1 MVETSN
7 TWPGEDP
14 SVYDT
19 LARSELWNPQVMY
32 RGRPMQEQGKA
43 MLRTLFESVSDG
55 LFILECLP
63 EGESQSTS
71 QPRYRFL
78 VCNPTF
84 RRMFF
89 LHPRPIEGENLLSC
103 LTASTAAQIQLHTQH
118 CVKHRRRVSFE
129 LSLVDPA
136 SATPDQEQTH
146 ILIVTL
152 SPVLEGEKPI
162 RQIVGSCQDITA
174 RKQVEWTLQR
184 SQERLLEQN
193 RALMALTRHKA
204 LNQGDLQA
212 ALREICTTAAHTL
225 RVERVGVW
233 LYTPERSSIRCVNQF
248 EISPDNPEGS
258 HTQGAEIWAKDYP
271 RYFHAL
277 EQERT
282 IAADQVAKDPRTVE
296 FRNSYLTGIGV
307 VSMLDAPIRLEGQM
321 VGILCHARV
330 GFPRRWTLEDQNFA
344 GSLADLVSLAL
355 EISERRQME
364 EALRRA
370 EERYRNFFENA
381 VEGIFFTDAAGRYL
395 SANPMLAQICGYD
408 SPEALMQEVNNVGT
422 QLYVDPGQREEFVR
436 LLHKQG
442 SVRGFEYQIR
452 RRDGSIIWVRENA
465 RLVKDS
471 EGNILGYEG
480 ISEDITAQKQNLAH
494 IEFRAHHDALTSL
507 VNREYFSDQ
516 LQQALKQYRNEMLA
530 LLFVDLD
537 HFKDINDTL
546 GHGVGDALLRGVAQR
561 LTECVR
567 SGDTVARWGGDEFTL
582 LLPQIGNPVVSMRL
596 AQRILD
602 AFQDPF
608 SCQGHTIAVT
618 CSIGIALYP
627 QDGVEVRTLLHHAD
641 LALYRVKENGR
652 NGFQLYSPIE
662 GIPAAVRSTIL

>member
-1 MVETSN
+1 MAETEN
-7 TWPGEDP
+7 TWPDQDP

-19 LARSELWNPQVMY
+19 LEQTGLRNPQVMY
-32 RGRPMQEQGKA
+32 RGRPVENRGRA
-43 MLRTLFESVSDG
+43 VLRTMFESVSDG
-55 LFILECLP
+55 LFIVERLLP
-63 EGESQSTS
+63 EQKTGAA
-71 QPRYRFL
+71 QPCYRFL
-78 VCNPTF
+78 VCNPAF

-89 LHPRPIEGENLLSC
+89 LPSKPIEGEELHVC
-103 LTASTAAQIQLHTQH
+103 LPTSLAAQIQLHAKH
-118 CVKHRRRVSFE
+118 CLKHRRRVSFE
-129 LSLVDPA
+129 ISLGDPA
-136 SATPDQEQTH
+136 TASADCEHTH
-146 ILIVTL
+146 VVIVTL
-152 SPVLEGEKPI
+152 SPVIDGDKPI
-162 RQIVGSCQDITA
+162 SQIVGSCQDITE

-193 RALMALTRHKA
+193 HALMTLTRHKA

-212 ALREICTTAAHTL
+212 ALREICVTAAHTL

-233 LYTPERSSIRCVNQF
+233 LYTPDRSSIRCVNQF
-248 EISPDNPEGS
+248 ELSQDNPQGS
-258 HTQGAEIWAKDYP
+258 HTEGAEISAKDYP

-282 IAADQVAKDPRTVE
+282 IAADQVAKDPRTIE
-296 FRNSYLTGIGV
+296 FRNSYLTGMGV
-307 VSMLDAPIRLEGQM
+307 VSMLDAPIRLEGRM
-321 VGILCHARV
+321 VGVLCHSHV
-330 GFPRRWTLEDQNFA
+330 GFPRHWTLEEQNFA

-355 EISERRQME
+355 EISERRQTE

-395 SANPMLAQICGYD
+395 SANPMLARICGYD

-422 QLYVDPGQREEFVR
+422 QLYVDPSQREEFVR
-436 LLHKQG
+436 LLHEQG

-452 RRDGSIIWVRENA
+452 RRDGTIIWVRENA
-465 RLVKDS
+465 RLVRDS
-471 EGNILGYEG
+471 QGNVVGYEG
-480 ISEDITAQKQNLAH
+480 ISEDITAQKQNLAN
-494 IEFRAHHDALTSL
+494 IEFRAHHDVLTGL
-507 VNREYFSDQ
+507 VNRERFGDQ

-537 HFKDINDTL
+537 RFKDINDTL
-546 GHGVGDALLRGVAQR
+546 GHSVGDALLRGVAQR

-582 LLPQIGNPVVSMRL
+582 LLPQIGNPMVAMRL

-602 AFQDPF
+602 AFQAPF
-608 SCQGHTIAVT
+608 SCQGHSISVT

-627 QDGVEVRTLLHHAD
+627 QDGQEVRTLLHHAD
-641 LALYRVKENGR
+641 LALYQVKENGR
-652 NGFQLYSPIE
+652 NGFQLYSPVP
-662 GIPAAVRSTIL
+662 GIPAAVHNTIL